1 MAADMLFLG
10 IADAGDKIQQL
21 VEAGLYPIME
31 KSITIDTILQVS
43 IDIIIQLSATVLLFL
58 IVRFFLWKPIT
69 NILEQRREAIDRSLT
84 EAEESKANAIAIE
97 SQLKGELAEAKSKI
111 KDMLDKAEK
120 DANLKRESIINAAK
134 EDAKHRLENLELELE
149 QEKKSME
156 KEIREE
162 IVNVAFAAAEK
173 IVKKEINQDKYL
185 DVVND
190 ILKGANE

>member
-1 MAADMLFLG
+1 MLFLS
-10 IADAGDKIQQL
+10 IADAGEKIKDL
-21 VEAGLYPIME
+21 VMAGLGPIME
-31 KSITIDTILQVS
+31 TNWNMDTILTLS
-43 IDIIIQLSATVLLFL
+43 FDIIIQVCATILLFVV
-58 IVRFFLWKPIT
+58 VRCFLWKPIT
-69 NILEQRREAIDRSLT
+69 NILEQRREAIDKSLT
-84 EAEESKANAIAIE
+84 DAEEAKNNAVAIEAE
-97 SQLKGELAEAKSKI
+97 LKKELDQAKSQI
-111 KDMLDKAEK
+111 KEMLDKAEK
-120 DANLKRESIINAAK
+120 DANLKRDAIINAAK